1 MTPEPMNTML
11 TKQPKDEAIKKRKE
25 RKLMV
30 VEEVPPTTP
39 CGKVSNSFLIISN
52 NF

>member
-39 CGKVSNSFLIISN
+39 GKVSNSFYFKIS
-52 NF
+52 